1 MATSEPTE
9 STRGGRIRQTLA
21 VLGAIAASGVL
32 LAFYARGGWGFAL
45 GFVALVPWLW
55 ALERQ
60 RSTVAVFASAVL
72 MAAGFALAV
81 LGWFGPAFGAYVG
94 IDATLATVLFVL
106 LGPLLQPQFL
116 AFAAAWHALRRGP
129 GAVVQALA
137 AAAAWVGCEW
147 LLPKLL
153 GDTLGHGLQPS
164 LLLRQAADL
173 GGAALL
179 TVLLLLVNVA
189 LARALVAGRGAWRAL
204 GTAALLVAMLAGYGS
219 WRLSALRA
227 VLSEPA
233 PALRIG
239 LVQANLTDLER
250 RRAERGTFAT
260 VRELLDTHFAMSEHA
275 VRAQGAEA
283 LLWSETVYP
292 TTFGTSKS
300 EEGAAFDQEIGDFVG
315 AMGVPLVF
323 GTYDRDAQGEYNS
336 AAFVDPARGLLG
348 HYRKTHLFPF
358 TEWVPEWI
366 DGPGLRRWL
375 PWTGRWRPGDGARVF
390 PLTLADGREA
400 NVVPLICL
408 DDVRPQLAI
417 DGARLGAQALV
428 GLSND
433 SWFTAHPEGARLH
446 LAVASFRSIETR
458 LPQLRATT
466 NGLSAVIDE
475 SGEVVVHT
483 EMGQQAVLVGEI
495 PLRAPVPT
503 LMLHLGDWVGPVAL
517 GFLALL
523 AAAGVWRRR
532 PRASPSSQATPP
544 ASTPHAPIAVVL
556 LAPSWRIAAM
566 LLRIGAAL
574 TLAWLGWRML
584 AIDGLQVNS
593 LLQVRG
599 FVLGV
604 ALPLVLAWA
613 IRHVH
618 AATARVEAATLVFES
633 RAHRLDLP
641 IASIACLHATWAGG
655 PGAALRLGLASG
667 RRWPITIAL
676 ADPQAFA
683 SLLAGAGSA
692 ATWATPRAQRL
703 AEFAALRATGER
715 RWLEHAAIKF
725 LLFPLL
731 PALLAFRLHQH
742 IAFGGTFG
750 ELQSY
755 GPIAWLTGLLIW
767 WAAWSLGLMLLA
779 AALRVLSETLS
790 ATVFLVHRD
799 AAPATSRLLHRFAQ
813 FVYYLGT
820 PAWLVSR
827 LLWG

>member
-1 MATSEPTE
+1 MSPATEGQS
-9 STRGGRIRQTLA
+9 RLRAALQALA
-21 VLGAIAASGVL
+21 GIIASGVL
-32 LAFYARGGWGFAL
+32 LALYARGGWGWAL

-60 RSTVAVFASAVL
+60 RSVMAVLAHAVL
-72 MAAGFALAV
+72 MAAVFVLAA
-81 LGWFGPAFGAYVG
+81 LGWFGAAFGAYVG
-94 IDATLATVLFVL
+94 IDTWLATLLFVL
-106 LGPLLQPQFL
+106 LAPLLQPQFL
-116 AFAAAWHALRRGP
+116 AFALVWHALRRQLHP
-129 GAVVQALA
+129 IARALA
-137 AAAAWVGCEW
+137 ATAAWVGCEW

-164 LLLRQAADL
+164 PLLRQAADL

-179 TVLLLLVNVA
+179 TAVLLLVNVA
-189 LARALVAGRGAWRAL
+189 LARALRAGRATWRPLGAAMM
-204 GTAALLVAMLAGYGS
+204 LVAVLAGYGQ
-219 WRLSALRA
+219 WRLSSLQTAL
-227 VLSEPA
+227 SGPA

-239 LVQANLTDLER
+239 VVQANLVDLER
-250 RRAERGTFAT
+250 ARAEHGSYAV
-260 VRELLDTHFAMSEHA
+260 VRQLLDTHFEMSEHA
-275 VRAQGAEA
+275 VRDQGAEA

-292 TTFGTSKS
+292 TTFGTPKS
-300 EEGAAFDQEIGDFVG
+300 EQGADFDQQIRDFVG
-315 AMGVPLVF
+315 TMGVPLVF
-323 GTYDRDAQGEYNS
+323 GTYDRDTSGEYNS
-336 AAFVDPARGLLG
+336 AAVIDPARGLLG

-358 TEWVPEWI
+358 TERVPDWL
-366 DGPGLRRWL
+366 DGPRVRRWL

-417 DGARLGAQALV
+417 NGARLGAQALV

-433 SWFTAHPEGARLH
+433 SWFSAHPEGARLH

-466 NGLSAVIDE
+466 NGLSAIIDE

-495 PLRAPVPT
+495 PLRASVPT
-503 LMLHLGDWVGPVAL
+503 LMLQLGDWVGPVAL
-517 GFLALL
+517 GFLGLL
-523 AAAGVWRRR
+523 VLAGLWQRWG
-532 PRASPSSQATPP
+532 RATAPNPVVPLAT
-544 ASTPHAPIAVVL
+544 TPVVPIAVVL
-556 LAPSWRIAAM
+556 LSPPWRHAAM

-584 AIDGLQVNS
+584 VVDGLQVNS

-599 FVLGV
+599 FVFGV
-604 ALPLVLAWA
+604 ALPKVLAWA
-613 IRHVH
+613 IRHGH

-633 RAHRLDLP
+633 GAQRFDLP
-641 IASIACLHATWAGG
+641 IASIVCLHATWAGG
-655 PGAALRLGLASG
+655 PGAALQLGLASG
-667 RRWPITIAL
+667 RRWSATIAL

-683 SLLAGAGSA
+683 SLLTGAGSV
-692 ATWATPRAQRL
+692 ATWATPGAQRL
-703 AEFAALRATGER
+703 AEFATQRASIHQ
-715 RWLEHAAIKF
+715 RWLDHAAIKF

-731 PALLAFRLHQH
+731 PALVAFRLHQH

-750 ELQSY
+750 ELQTY
-755 GPIAWLTGLLIW
+755 GPIAWFTGLLIW

-779 AALRVLSETLS
+779 AAMRLLIE
-790 ATVFLVHRD
+790 ATTIAVFFARRA
-799 AAPATSRLLHRFAQ
+799 AAPATRRLLERMAHL
-813 FVYYLGT
+813 VYYLGV
-820 PAWLVSR
+820 PAWLVLR